1 MRKGSIGTIAY
12 SCNGIKACHYA
23 ALDGGDINSIV
34 HSSMQKIQMGERH
47 DIDSNRKGSWSFS
60 VNRVTAMAVAAITT
74 VSAAVCMQGRCNLR
88 RNDGCI
94 INNTIS
100 TTTATITC
108 HRKMTHNTMM
118 TMDGWQQEK
127 KRDTIDV

>member
-1 MRKGSIGTIAY
+1 MVVISIKLCIHA
-12 SCNGIKACHYA
+12 
-23 ALDGGDINSIV
+23 
-34 HSSMQKIQMGERH
+34 MQKMQLGERH
-47 DIDSNRKGSWSFS
+47 DIDSNRKGSRSFS

-74 VSAAVCMQGRCNLR
+74 ASAAVPF
-88 RNDGCI
+88 
-94 INNTIS
+94 TIS

-118 TMDGWQQEK
+118 MTMDGWQQEK

>member
-1 MRKGSIGTIAY
+1 MESRHATTLHLMVVISIKLCIHA
-12 SCNGIKACHYA
+12 
-23 ALDGGDINSIV
+23 
-34 HSSMQKIQMGERH
+34 MQKMHMGERH
-47 DIDSNRKGSWSFS
+47 DIDSNRKGSRSFS

-74 VSAAVCMQGRCNLR
+74 ASAAVCMQGRCNLR

-118 TMDGWQQEK
+118 TMGGWQRN
-127 KRDTIDV
+127 KRKRGTP